1 MYKCPLIHNKG
12 RKTKTIILLETRQ
25 RNHFHLFHSFESD
38 QNLPPLVL
46 FQQLLAHNLLEANK
60 ILAEASFQ
68 RFSISRIDQYRTI
81 PVLAGAFSSRSLVRR
96 SIKMPTTAL
105 LVSTISSFRLLK
117 ASTRSISTVSHLY
130 IITGRSFSSDKK
142 PSSPLVGNEWRKQ
155 QLDKIENKFKGK
167 ELKALKIES
176 EEDLQPMWK
185 EMEGRVTRRKPRTLA
200 DTGGKSG
207 RMNIKKTDEDVWLQQ
222 GLYETNDSDSSNKKE

>member
-1 MYKCPLIHNKG
+1 M
-12 RKTKTIILLETRQ
+12 
-25 RNHFHLFHSFESD
+25 
-38 QNLPPLVL
+38 
-46 FQQLLAHNLLEANK
+46 
-60 ILAEASFQ
+60 
-68 RFSISRIDQYRTI
+68 
-81 PVLAGAFSSRSLVRR
+81 
-96 SIKMPTTAL
+96 TTTTL
-105 LVSTISSFRLLK
+105 LVSRISSFPLLK
-117 ASTRSISTVSHLY
+117 ASTRTIPTVSHLY
-130 IITGRSFSSDKK
+130 SITGRSFSSDKK

-222 GLYETNDSDSSNKKE
+222 GLYDTNDSDSSDKKE